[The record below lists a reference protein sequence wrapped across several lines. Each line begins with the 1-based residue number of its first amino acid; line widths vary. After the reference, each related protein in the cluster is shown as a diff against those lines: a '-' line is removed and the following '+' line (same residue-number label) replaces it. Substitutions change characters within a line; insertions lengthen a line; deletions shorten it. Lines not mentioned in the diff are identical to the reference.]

1 MTQKYSIELIEEHD
15 AVNFYSAHLS
25 EEELSEL
32 ERFFEKFPEGCEY
45 DEDIDTIISWLDRIC
60 EIGALERYFRY
71 EGKFCDGVSAIRIE
85 TSNLRLYCIRLSDKI
100 LIFGNG
106 GIKDCAT
113 WQESES
119 LSDYVETL
127 VDTSRFISS
136 RPSNGTLY
144 IVDKEIIGNLNFPAM
159 KRSNIIEARRT
170 KVSPEVRRRVD
181 LSFLIVDRIHSILEE
196 KGLKQKDLANMLG
209 KKESEISKWMRG
221 THNFTIETITSIES
235 VLGIPILQVVGA

>member
-1 MTQKYSIELIEEHD
+1 MTRKYSIELIEEHE
-15 AVNFYSAHLS
+15 AVNFYSVHLD

-45 DEDIDTIISWLDRIC
+45 DEDIDTIIAWLDRIG
-60 EIGALERYFRY
+60 ESGALERYFRY
-71 EGKFCDGVSAIRIE
+71 EGKFGDGVSE

-106 GIKDCAT
+106 GVKDCAT

-136 RPSNGTLY
+136 RLSNGTLY
-144 IVDKEIIGNLNFPAM
+144 IVDKEIIGNLNFT
-159 KRSNIIEARRT
+159 R
-170 KVSPEVRRRVD
+170 D
-181 LSFLIVDRIHSILEE
+181 E
-196 KGLKQKDLANMLG
+196 KK
-209 KKESEISKWMRG
+209 
-221 THNFTIETITSIES
+221 
-235 VLGIPILQVVGA
+235 